1 MQDTTR
7 LPRRRLP
14 LVGALD
20 AVLLVS
26 AALAFGSWVL
36 VALVHLHD
44 RFHVDHV
51 SGAWM
56 SLARYVNEGIL
67 YPPLYDGWS
76 YGGTRYMPLKIL
88 LDAGGAQL
96 SGEYL
101 LSGKLLAFLIF
112 VALLTVLFIALRNVG
127 CSPALAAGLTA
138 LPLLTGNGFY
148 GATTDYGDALP
159 VMLQLLAVV
168 LVARNVTRRR
178 VSVAA
183 ILCAL
188 ALLTKLSA
196 VWAPVAIVIWF
207 ALYDR
212 RLLIRFSVTFV
223 VAAGALLVL
232 FELGTRGRFG
242 ANVFGL
248 GGAGFGG
255 LRLLVTAT
263 PHKLLSELR
272 EAAPELMLLVPF
284 VLMSFLVALLRRR
297 PSIYHLC
304 LVAGLLVLVVVL
316 SDVGA
321 STNHLLDVEVLTVV
335 VAGSLI
341 AAVDLRY
348 RPSLQIALGLA
359 VLVGLLH
366 SYADNVEPATRQA
379 LRKVSGRPAP
389 RYPVKPLQG
398 YIRFNDVLLS
408 QDPSVPIALG
418 GLPVVLDPFML
429 LRIDREHPEW
439 GDELVQ
445 RLDQQ
450 VFDKI
455 VMFGVPDPNAL
466 WWRTHHFGPRIA
478 AAIFRNYRR
487 GVIVRGYSLYV
498 RRVHAE
504 QND

>member
-1 MQDTTR
+1 
-7 LPRRRLP
+7 
-14 LVGALD
+14 
-20 AVLLVS
+20 
-26 AALAFGSWVL
+26 
-36 VALVHLHD
+36 
-44 RFHVDHV
+44 
-51 SGAWM
+51 
-56 SLARYVNEGIL
+56 
-67 YPPLYDGWS
+67 
-76 YGGTRYMPLKIL
+76 
-88 LDAGGAQL
+88 
-96 SGEYL
+96 
-101 LSGKLLAFLIF
+101 
-112 VALLTVLFIALRNVG
+112 
-127 CSPALAAGLTA
+127 
-138 LPLLTGNGFY
+138 
-148 GATTDYGDALP
+148 
-159 VMLQLLAVV
+159 
-168 LVARNVTRRR
+168 

-188 ALLTKLSA
+188 ALFTKFSA
-196 VWAPVAIVIWF
+196 VWATVAIVIFF

-212 RLLIRFSVTFV
+212 RLLIRFSGTFV
-223 VAAGALLVL
+223 VAAGALLVI

-242 ANVFGL
+242 DNVFGL
-248 GGAGFGG
+248 WGAGFGG
-255 LRLLVTAT
+255 LRLLITDT
-263 PHKLLSELR
+263 PHKLFGELR
-272 EAAPELMLLVPF
+272 EAAPELVLLVPF

-297 PSIYHLC
+297 PSVYHLC

-321 STNHLLDVEVLTVV
+321 STNHLLDVEVIVVV

-348 RPSLQIALGLA
+348 RQSLQIALGLA
-359 VLVGLLH
+359 VMVGLLH

-379 LRKVSGRPAP
+379 LRRVTGRPAP
-389 RYPVKPLQG
+389 RYPVNPLQR
-398 YIRFNDVLLS
+398 YIRPSDVLLS

-418 GLPVVLDPFML
+418 ELPVVLDPFML
-429 LRIDREHPEW
+429 LRIAREHPEW
-439 GDELVQ
+439 GNELVQ

-487 GVIVRGYSLYV
+487 GVTVRGYSLYV

>member
-1 MQDTTR
+1 VIQDTTR
-7 LPRRRLP
+7 LRRRHLP
-14 LVGALD
+14 LVGTLD
-20 AVLLVS
+20 AALLVS

-36 VALVHLHD
+36 VAVVHIHD

-56 SLARYVNEGIL
+56 SLAKYVNEGIL

-76 YGGTRYMPLKIL
+76 FGGTRYMPLKIL

-101 LSGKLLAFLIF
+101 LSGKLVALLIF

-127 CSPALAAGLTA
+127 CSPALAAVLTA

-148 GATTDYGDALP
+148 GATSDYGDALP

-168 LVARNVTRRR
+168 LIATDVTARRA
-178 VSVAA
+178 SISAL
-183 ILCAL
+183 LCAL
-188 ALLTKLSA
+188 ALFAKFSA
-196 VWAPVAIVIWF
+196 VWGAAAIVIWF

-212 RLLIRFSVTFV
+212 RLLARFSGTFV
-223 VAAGALLVL
+223 LAGGALLVL

-242 ANVFGL
+242 TNVFGL

-255 LRLLVTAT
+255 PRLLITST
-263 PHKLLSELR
+263 PHKLFAELR
-272 EAAPELMLLVPF
+272 EAAPELVLLVPF
-284 VLMSFLVALLRRR
+284 VLVSFLVALLRRR
-297 PSIYHLC
+297 PNVYQLC
-304 LVAGLLVLVVVL
+304 LVAGLVVLVVVL

-321 STNHLLDVEVLTVV
+321 STNHLLDVEVLMVI

-341 AAVDLRY
+341 AAIDLRY
-348 RPSLQIALGLA
+348 RQALQLALGFA
-359 VLVGLLH
+359 VLIGLLV
-366 SYADNVEPATRQA
+366 SYAHNVESPTREVV
-379 LRKVSGRPAP
+379 RKLTGRPAP

-398 YIRFNDVLLS
+398 YIRPSDTLLS
-408 QDPSVPIALG
+408 QDPSVPIAYG
-418 GLPVVLDPFML
+418 ELPVVLDPFML

-439 GDELVQ
+439 GDELIR

-455 VMFGVPDPNAL
+455 VMFGVPDPGAL

-487 GVIVRGYSLYV
+487 AVTVSGYSIYV
-498 RRVHAE
+498 PSHRQAG
-504 QND
+504 